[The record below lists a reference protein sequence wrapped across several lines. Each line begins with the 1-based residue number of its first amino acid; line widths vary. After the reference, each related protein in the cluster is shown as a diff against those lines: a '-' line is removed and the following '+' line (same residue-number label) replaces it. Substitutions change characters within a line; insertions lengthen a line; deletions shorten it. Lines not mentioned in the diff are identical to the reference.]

1 LTPKKPHDGPSS
13 NLRKRRL
20 GDDSPDDDS
29 EDMSVQFPRRS
40 PRLTPKKPHDGPSS
54 NLRKRRIG
62 HDSPDDDSEDMSV
75 QGLIQFSRRKAEE
88 EQKAKLQ
95 AAQGNEKADAPEVS
109 GWSPFSELRKLVG
122 SEIRH

>member
-13 NLRKRRL
+13 NLRNKRF
-20 GDDSPDDDS
+20 GHDSPDDDS
-29 EDMSVQFPRRS
+29 EDMSVQLHRRS

-75 QGLIQFSRRKAEE
+75 QGLIQF
-88 EQKAKLQ
+88 
-95 AAQGNEKADAPEVS
+95 
-109 GWSPFSELRKLVG
+109 
-122 SEIRH
+122 